1 MDVIGGVIARLD
13 SRAPVWADRLRW
25 RRERRADVALRA
37 VDLLVSRNDVVLDIG
52 AEKGRFSSRMLDL
65 VGPGGA
71 VLAFEPN
78 PAHHQRLGALA
89 AGRPLE
95 VHAAALSDHPG
106 ESVLQIP
113 VVDGRPY
120 VGWASLE
127 DRGLGAVQ
135 MIPVPVLTLDD
146 VCGSERP
153 VSFIKCDVEGHEDA
167 VLRGARELL
176 ARDHPSV
183 LIEIEHR
190 HRQTAV
196 SGAFGF
202 FADLGYEGWAACR
215 SGLRPLA
222 SFDLQRDQL
231 AFLSGATT
239 REVMPNGYV
248 HNFVFVAPGT
258 DMTRLADQTVLDS
271 APLDG
276 SPSSISA

>member
-25 RRERRADVALRA
+25 RRERRADVTLRA
-37 VDLLVSRNDVVLDIG
+37 VDLLVSPNDVVLDIG
-52 AEKGRFSSRMLDL
+52 AERGSFSSRMLDL

-78 PAHHQRLGALA
+78 PAHHQRLGMLA

-95 VHAAALSDHPG
+95 VHPAALSDHRG
-106 ESVLQIP
+106 ESVLRIP

-127 DRGLGAVQ
+127 DRKGHKVET
-135 MIPVPVLTLDD
+135 IPVPVLTVDE
-146 VCGSERP
+146 VCTAERR
-153 VSFIKCDVEGHEDA
+153 VSFVKCDVEGHEDA
-167 VLRGARELL
+167 VLRGARALL
-176 ARDHPSV
+176 ARDHPSI

-196 SGAFGF
+196 TEAFGF

-231 AFLSGATT
+231 AFLSGETKS
-239 REVMPNGYV
+239 EVMPHGYV
-248 HNFVFVAPGT
+248 HNFVFVVPGT
-258 DMTRLADQTVLDS
+258 DMGRLTDQTVDGGRLD
-271 APLDG
+271 A
-276 SPSSISA
+276 SPSSMSA